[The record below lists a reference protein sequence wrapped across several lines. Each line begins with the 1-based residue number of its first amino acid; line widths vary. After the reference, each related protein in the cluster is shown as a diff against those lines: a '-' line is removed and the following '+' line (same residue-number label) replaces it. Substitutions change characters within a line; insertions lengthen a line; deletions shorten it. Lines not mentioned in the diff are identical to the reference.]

1 MSDISQ
7 RKLDHIDLCLH
18 EDVAMAQASTGF
30 ERYRFLHQAL
40 PEIALE
46 AISLETTFL
55 GRAFAAPILIASMTG
70 GPERG
75 ETINRNLAAAAEAL
89 QLPMGVGSQR
99 IMIERPEAAASFK
112 AARAAAPGAMILGNI
127 GAVQLNY
134 GVTTAQ
140 VIEAVSAIGADGVY
154 LHLNALQEAIQPG
167 GDTDFRGLL
176 DRIAEVCQ
184 AAPFPVLAKE
194 VGSGIAPDTAKALV
208 AHGVAAIDVAGAGGT
223 SWAKIEAHRAA
234 EPAQRTLGEVFES
247 WGIPTTESLRL
258 CREALPET
266 PLIASGGVRTGLD
279 AAKAIALGA
288 DMVSFAMPLLGPA
301 TRSSSEVEAAIR
313 QILAELRL
321 AMFLVGAKDI
331 PALRARRDRLRLLA

>member
-7 RKLDHIDLCLH
+7 RKLDHIDLCLN
-18 EDVAMAQASTGF
+18 EDVAMAAASTGF
-30 ERYRFLHQAL
+30 DRYHFLHQAL
-40 PEIALE
+40 PELALSE
-46 AISLETTFL
+46 ISLATTFL
-55 GRAFAAPILIASMTG
+55 GRQVAAPIMIASMTG

-75 ETINRNLAAAAEAL
+75 ETINRNLAIAAEAVGV
-89 QLPMGVGSQR
+89 PMGVGSQR
-99 IMIERPEAAASFK
+99 IMLERPEAASTFT
-112 AARAAAPGAMILGNI
+112 AARKAAPGAMILGNM

-134 GVTTAQ
+134 GVTPAQ
-140 VIEAVSAIGADGVY
+140 VVEVARAIGADGLY

-176 DRIAEVCQ
+176 ARIAEVCQ

-194 VGSGIAPDTAKALV
+194 VGSGIAPDTARALV
-208 AHGVAAIDVAGAGGT
+208 GAGVSAIDVSGAGGT

-234 EPAQRTLGEVFES
+234 DPTRRTLGEVFES
-247 WGIPTTESLRL
+247 WGIPTTESLQL
-258 CREALPET
+258 CREALPAT
-266 PLIASGGVRTGLD
+266 PLVASGGMRTGLD

-301 TRSSSEVEAAIR
+301 TRSAEEVEAALS

-331 PALRARRDRLRLLA
+331 ASLRARRDRLRRRP